1 MPRGRRRRTDRQVE
15 ELLSGGG
22 ALILVLVFF
31 VPGARQALL
40 GVGFGL
46 LILVGLVVVGFL
58 IYGVIRLKDRR
69 DQELFQVKTFDLNAI
84 TPEVTVSS
92 LPEGPEWEYELE
104 LDG

>member
-40 GVGFGL
+40 RVGFGL
-46 LILVGLVVVGFL
+46 LIPVGLVVVGFL
-58 IYGVIRLKDRR
+58 LYRVIQPKDRR
-69 DQELFQVKTFDLNAI
+69 DQELFTEI
-84 TPEVTVSS
+84 
-92 LPEGPEWEYELE
+92 G
-104 LDG
+104 